1 MRGSVN
7 ICSKLKWSHGFVFEA
22 SVCKINFIK
31 IFYVQHSFLC
41 CKMT

>member
-7 ICSKLKWSHGFVFEA
+7 VNICNKLKWSHGFVFKA

-31 IFYVQHSFLC
+31 ILHVQRLFC
-41 CKMT
+41 VVR